1 MKLLVLTAM
10 WPDDTVA
17 TYGVVVAREVDAW
30 RVAGHDVDVV
40 TKPRGY
46 RGYPVALR
54 ELRRRLAS
62 GRYDALH
69 VHYGTMAALLLV
81 AGRLPRTVLTLHGS
95 ELTTGW
101 RPTRSRY
108 FIQWWLTAIGGLR
121 ASTVIVQAEFMRRM
135 LPPWLRRRA
144 VVLPQPVDVERFRR
158 DDRPLR
164 DDTVRDDSVL
174 FLARRQVPVKRFDL
188 ARKAAR
194 IAGADDRLRSL
205 DEFPPELLPR
215 AMATAR
221 VGLLTSAREGAPVAL
236 KEAVAAGLPVVAVD
250 LPGVREVA
258 ERVPGAVDLVSEDPH
273 DIAAALQR
281 RLGGPRPAADAASW
295 LAAFTAHGWTTDAH
309 RTALTRLLEPS
320 R

>member
-17 TYGVVVAREVDAW
+17 TYGVVVAREVEAW
-30 RVAGHDVDVV
+30 RAAGHDVDVV

-46 RGYPVALR
+46 RGYPVAMR
-54 ELRRRLAS
+54 ELRRRLDS
-62 GRYDALH
+62 GQYDALH

-81 AGRLPRTVLTLHGS
+81 AGKLPRTVLTLHGS

-108 FIQWWLTAIGGLR
+108 FVQWWLTAIGGVR

-144 VVLPQPVDVERFRR
+144 VVLPQPVDIDRFRVDGR
-158 DDRPLR
+158 AVR
-164 DDTVRDDSVL
+164 DDTVL
-174 FLARRQVPVKRFDL
+174 FLGRREVPVKRFAL
-188 ARKAAR
+188 AQQAAR
-194 IAGADDRLRSL
+194 IARAGDLLRSL

-258 ERVPGAVDLVSEDPH
+258 ERVPGAVDLVSDDPQ

-281 RLGGPRPAADAASW
+281 RLGAERPTADAASW
-295 LAAFTAHGWTTDAH
+295 LAAFAAQGWTAEAH

>member
-30 RVAGHDVDVV
+30 RAAGHDVDVV

-54 ELRRRLAS
+54 ELRRRLAT
-62 GRYDALH
+62 GQYDALH
-69 VHYGTMAALLLV
+69 VHYGTMAALLLL

-108 FIQWWLTAIGGLR
+108 FVQWWLTAIGGVR

-144 VVLPQPVDVERFRR
+144 VVLPQPVDVDRFRG
-158 DDRPLR
+158 DDRAER
-164 DDTVRDDSVL
+164 DDTVL
-174 FLARRQVPVKRFDL
+174 FLARREVPVKRFAL
-188 ARKAAR
+188 AQEAAR
-194 IAGADDRLRSL
+194 IAGAADRLRSL

-215 AMATAR
+215 AMATAG

-258 ERVPGAVDLVSEDPH
+258 ERVPGAVDLVNADP
-273 DIAAALQR
+273 DAIAAALRR
-281 RLGGPRPAADAASW
+281 RLGAERPTTDAMSW
-295 LAAFTAHGWTTDAH
+295 LAAFTTHGWTTDAH

>member
-10 WPDDTVA
+10 WPDDALA
-17 TYGVVVAREVDAW
+17 TYGVVVQREVDAW
-30 RVAGHDVDVV
+30 RAAGHHVDVV
-40 TKPRGY
+40 SKPRGY
-46 RGYPVALR
+46 RGYLAAWR
-54 ELRRRLAS
+54 ELRARLAA
-62 GRYDALH
+62 GGYDALH
-69 VHYGTMAALLLV
+69 VHYGTMAALLV
-81 AGRLPRTVLTLHGS
+81 VTPRLPRTVLTLHGS

-108 FIQWWLTAIGGLR
+108 FVQWWLTAIGGVR
-121 ASTVIVQAEFMRRM
+121 ASTVIVQAEFMRRL

-144 VVLPQPVDVERFRR
+144 VVLPQPVDVERFRAGDER
-158 DDRPLR
+158 GDA
-164 DDTVRDDSVL
+164 VL
-174 FLARRQVPVKRFDL
+174 FLARRQVPVKRFSL
-188 ARKAAR
+188 AVEAAR
-194 IAGADDRLRSL
+194 LAGADDRLQSL

-258 ERVPGAVDLVSEDPH
+258 ERVPGAVDLVSDDPH
-273 DIAAALQR
+273 EIAAALRR
-281 RLGGPRPAADAASW
+281 RLETDRSTAEASSW
-295 LAAFTAHGWTTDAH
+295 LDAFRAAGWTTDAH
-309 RTALTRLLEPS
+309 RDALTRLLEPT